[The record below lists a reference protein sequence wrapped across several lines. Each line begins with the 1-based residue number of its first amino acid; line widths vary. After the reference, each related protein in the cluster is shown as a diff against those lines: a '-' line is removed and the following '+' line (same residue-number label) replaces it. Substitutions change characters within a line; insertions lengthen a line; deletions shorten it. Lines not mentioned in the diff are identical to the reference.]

1 MFLFLFF
8 FHQGTSICMEK
19 IITVKRE
26 PIDDAYPTSP
36 STKTTSTAV
45 ATATTTAPAQTLMTK
60 TTPAASLGTA
70 TATSGV
76 VTGTASA
83 TAVTPSPGAIAP
95 EHKIF
100 YIQPKP
106 ELSKTQCTVVSVMQ
120 GW

>member
-1 MFLFLFF
+1 MFVFFL
-8 FHQGTSICMEK
+8 HQGTSICMEK

-36 STKTTSTAV
+36 STKTTSTTV
-45 ATATTTAPAQTLMTK
+45 STATTIAPAQTLMTK
-60 TTPAASLGTA
+60 TTPAGSLGTA
-70 TATSGV
+70 TAASGV

-83 TAVTPSPGAIAP
+83 TAVTPAPGAVAP

-106 ELSKTQCTVVSVMQ
+106 ELSKTQCAVVSVMQ